1 MGVGGFATLSLLYLM
16 MDFNGGWGFATHS
29 LLYLMMEFNGGWG
42 VCDTFTVIFDDGFQ
56 WELGGLR
63 HFHCYI

>member
-1 MGVGGFATLSLLYLM
+1 M
-16 MDFNGGWGFATHS
+16 MDFNR
-29 LLYLMMEFNGGWG
+29 GWG

-56 WELGGLR
+56 WGLGGLR